1 MSAPITQNIPFIAGD
16 NTWESWNG
24 NMLHYFGQEPLPR
37 VDEENW
43 PQFAYQM
50 SGLPTFMSYG
60 VPSPDGYE
68 KWQDWVSTVISLVNG
83 PTE

>member
-16 NTWESWNG
+16 NTWDSWNG
-24 NMLHYFGQEPLPR
+24 NMLHYFGQELLPR

-60 VPSPDGYE
+60 VPAPDGFD